1 MARITPVLLLAEI
14 GATASERLRPLDF
27 SAAFHRVSILCCVV
41 SGIAIHGPAAAQDD
55 DTESQEAI
63 EIVPIVDARLRYETA
78 SQDNELRTADA
89 LTLRVRGGA
98 QVTYQGFSFLA
109 EAEGT
114 VAIVDDFN
122 DTIPSNGIEPFS
134 VVADPENLE
143 LNRLQIAY
151 ASGQTNV
158 TVGRQ
163 RIIHPGAR
171 FVGNVAWRQNEQTF
185 DAVRGR
191 TRIGPVSLDASYAI
205 SQRTIFG
212 VDSPNEAFDGD
223 LVLLRADADL
233 KPVKLTGYSYIVDY
247 DDRIAFSSQ
256 TYGGEA
262 VVALPLGP
270 VSISGKAAFATQ
282 SDIGANPI
290 SYSADYYNFELG
302 GSIAGFGLK
311 AGYEELGS
319 DGGIAAFQTPLA
331 TLHLFNGFADIF
343 LVTPDNGLRD
353 SYVTLSKSFNV
364 KALPGLRA
372 SMTFHEFDSDF
383 GGQDYGTEFDAVLS
397 FRVRD
402 FTILAKYA
410 NYDSDGFAVD
420 SERFWLQVS
429 FSL

>member
-1 MARITPVLLLAEI
+1 MPVTLC
-14 GATASERLRPLDF
+14 
-27 SAAFHRVSILCCVV
+27 RVSMLCCAV
-41 SGIAIHGPAAAQDD
+41 SALTFHTSANAQAGDV
-55 DTESQEAI
+55 ESQDAI
-63 EIVPIVDARLRYETA
+63 KIVPIVDSRLRYETV
-78 SQDNELRTADA
+78 SQDNTLRTAHA

-98 QVTYQGFSFLA
+98 EVTYDGFSFIA

-134 VVADPENLE
+134 VVADPDNLE
-143 LNRLQIAY
+143 LNRLQVAY
-151 ASGQTNV
+151 AKGKSNI

-163 RIIHPGAR
+163 KIIHPGAR

-233 KPVKLTGYSYIVDY
+233 KPVKLTAYSYIVDY

-262 VVALPLGP
+262 AISLPVGP
-270 VSISGKAAFATQ
+270 LSVDGKAAFATQ
-282 SDIGANPI
+282 SDIGANPL

-319 DGGIAAFQTPLA
+319 DGGVAAFQTPLA
-331 TLHLFNGFADIF
+331 TLHLYNGFADIF

-353 SYVTLSKSFNV
+353 SYISLSKSFDV
-364 KALPGLRA
+364 DALPGLRA
-372 SMTFHEFDSDF
+372 AMTFHEFDSDF

-410 NYDSDGFAVD
+410 NFQSDGFAVD